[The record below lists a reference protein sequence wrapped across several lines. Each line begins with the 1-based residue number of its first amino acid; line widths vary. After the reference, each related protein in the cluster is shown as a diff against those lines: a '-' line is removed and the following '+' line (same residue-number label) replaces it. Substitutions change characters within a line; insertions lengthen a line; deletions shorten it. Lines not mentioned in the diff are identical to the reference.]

1 MQLSEDTRRQCVF
14 AKTGGKLAGI
24 SDIFHDKINQ
34 TLGYSTPAWLD
45 DLIVVTRGSNQDHEK
60 ERFDLLNK
68 LEKAGYRASKK
79 LFMCQTKGLGHE
91 IDKNELKPKE
101 EKVEAILKLDPP
113 KNPKEI

>member
-1 MQLSEDTRRQCVF
+1 MQLSKDTSRQCVF
-14 AKTGGKLAGI
+14 AITGGNLAGI
-24 SDIFHDKINQ
+24 SNIFHDNINQ

-45 DLIVVTRGSNQDHEK
+45 DLIVVNRRSNQDHEK
-60 ERFDLLNK
+60 ERFDILNK
-68 LEKAGYRASKK
+68 LEKAGNRASKK

-91 IDKNELKPKE
+91 IDKNEMKPKE